1 MALESS
7 FGWRGVCVEASDPHF
22 AALELSR
29 PNCYNAHACLASIPN
44 QTVDFA
50 LDHAVLINGGKEYAV
65 GACILCLMFLV
76 RSNDSAKLTAP
87 PPEGCGL
94 SASDASKLEAR
105 CIAVVEKRNASS
117 GPATSPR
124 STTT

>member
-1 MALESS
+1 MGANDGVSLSQTMALESS

-50 LDHAVLINGGKEYAV
+50 LDHAVLINGGKEYALGV
-65 GACILCLMFLV
+65 VFSACCVLFVTMTQPSHL
-76 RSNDSAKLTAP
+76 
-87 PPEGCGL
+87 
-94 SASDASKLEAR
+94 
-105 CIAVVEKRNASS
+105 
-117 GPATSPR
+117 
-124 STTT
+124 